1 MLQKFTELHAVDE
14 KFQTIIQRIIK
25 LVWEKFRHSNNKA
38 ELLIG
43 GSTVEGAM
51 VSRFFKPTNHRGLL
65 THFKEI
71 EFDLN
76 YLIATIPVEMKHL
89 VQDIPGNLGKVTV
102 KNCEDLLQCFVDD
115 THKEWFR
122 SGQNNPLVDSF
133 RAKEAVMGLLTFKDE
148 ERWIKVRRI
157 SSFWF

>member
-25 LVWEKFRHSNNKA
+25 LVWEKFKHPNNEA

-51 VSRFFKPTNHRGLL
+51 VSRFFKPTNHGGLL
-65 THFKEI
+65 THLKEI

-76 YLIATIPVEMKHL
+76 YLIATIPMEMKHL

-122 SGQNNPLVDSF
+122 LGQNNPLVDSF

-148 ERWIKVRRI
+148 RDGLR
-157 SSFWF
+157 